1 MFGCL
6 WQDIR
11 KIGLLC
17 LAIASYQLGLERI
30 TLVFPAN
37 GAWNSFRHGVRPW
50 AILF

>member
-11 KIGLLC
+11 KIDLLC
-17 LAIASYQLGLERI
+17 LAIASYQLGLERF
-30 TLVFPAN
+30 TLIFPAN
-37 GAWNSFRHGVRPW
+37 GAWNSFRHAVRPL